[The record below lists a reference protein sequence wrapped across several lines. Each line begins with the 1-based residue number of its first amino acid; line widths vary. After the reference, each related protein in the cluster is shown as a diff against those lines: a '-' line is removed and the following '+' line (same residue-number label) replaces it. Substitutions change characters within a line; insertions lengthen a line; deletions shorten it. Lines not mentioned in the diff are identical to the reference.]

1 MIAWF
6 RGEKNKQNE
15 MFVVVSATPNSH
27 PEYNLQRNT
36 GSTGEE
42 DGAYLFLRSSNIR
55 PQSMFVFVVP
65 ATPQQI
71 KQSWSWYSKKNK
83 KQKTKKNERKQ
94 LHPTVFFTRA

>member
-1 MIAWF
+1 
-6 RGEKNKQNE
+6 

-71 KQSWSWYSKKNK
+71 KQSWSWYGIQKKTKKNK
-83 KQKTKKNERKQ
+83 KQKKIKKNERKQ
-94 LHPTVFFTRA
+94 LYPTVFFTRA

>member
-1 MIAWF
+1 
-6 RGEKNKQNE
+6 
-15 MFVVVSATPNSH
+15 MFVVMSATPNSH
-27 PEYNLQRNT
+27 PEYILQRNT

-55 PQSMFVFVVP
+55 PQSMLVFVVP

-83 KQKTKKNERKQ
+83 KQKIKKNERKQ
-94 LHPTVFFTRA
+94 LYPTVFFTRA

>member
-1 MIAWF
+1 
-6 RGEKNKQNE
+6 

-27 PEYNLQRNT
+27 PEYNIQRNA

-42 DGAYLFLRSSNIR
+42 DGASLFLRSSNIR

-83 KQKTKKNERKQ
+83 KQKTKKNKKK
-94 LHPTVFFTRA
+94 